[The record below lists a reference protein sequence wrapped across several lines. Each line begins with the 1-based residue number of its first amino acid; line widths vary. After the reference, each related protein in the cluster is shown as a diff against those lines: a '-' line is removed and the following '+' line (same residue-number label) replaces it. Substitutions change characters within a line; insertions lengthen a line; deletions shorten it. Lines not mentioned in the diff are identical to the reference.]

1 MLNDYIRDLMNDMES
16 EMFSDSNEDVEF
28 SKYLKTVT
36 PYNEEIQDKILKN
49 EWDRISCRSCG
60 REISVMDCS
69 FIDGISPICKNGC
82 K

>member
-1 MLNDYIRDLMNDMES
+1 MLNEYIRDLISDMET
-16 EMFSDSNEDVEF
+16 EVVFNDTEDVEF
-28 SKYLKTVT
+28 SEYLKTIT

-49 EWDRISCRSCG
+49 NWDKVSCQSCG

-69 FIDGISPICKNGC
+69 FIDGISPVCKNGC